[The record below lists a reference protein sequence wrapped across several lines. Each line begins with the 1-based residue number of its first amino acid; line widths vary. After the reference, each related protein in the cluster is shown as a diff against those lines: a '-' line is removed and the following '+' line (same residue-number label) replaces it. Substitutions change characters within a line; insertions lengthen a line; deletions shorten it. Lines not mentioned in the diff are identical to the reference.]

1 MDCFTLEELMSII
14 WLRRLLMYHN
24 FGPRGLYYSAVFGRL
39 RPCLIFALDLSGY
52 KSYTFA
58 ELLKR
63 FFYFQV
69 SGCAFAVPGFKSAHV
84 RPLGHYDMIWRVGWL
99 CVLCFA
105 LDESFVFAEFLQDL
119 SRTFAGYK

>member
-1 MDCFTLEELMSII
+1 MRII
-14 WLRRLLMYHN
+14 WLRRLLMNHN

-39 RPCLIFALDLSGY
+39 GPCLIFALNLSGY
-52 KSYTFA
+52 KSHTFA
-58 ELLKR
+58 ELLKS

-69 SGCAFAVPGFKSAHV
+69 SGRAFAAPGFKAAHV
-84 RPLGHYDMIWRVGWL
+84 GPLGHYDMIWRVGWL

-119 SRTFAGYK
+119 SRTFAGCT